1 MDKLNTIL
9 EQLRAKVNSYFSKD
23 ATGHNTDH
31 LERTLNYALY
41 LQSKEGGD
49 KTVVAVS
56 ALIHDVHRIM
66 SGVQGKFVSPKE
78 SLPVVADFL
87 NDLELTDEQKQH
99 ILNAVEHHEEYS
111 FNNKGVTVTDIE
123 SKILQDADNLDAIGA
138 IGLVRCIKYGHTNN
152 LVEYNPDV
160 PLYRNAYNEGME
172 EVSSIHHIYNKL
184 MRLGDHMNTKTAR
197 KLAKKKTKLMAQFVD
212 MYIKEFNG
220 EF

>member
-1 MDKLNTIL
+1 MDRLNTIL
-9 EQLRAKVNSYFSKD
+9 EQLRAKINSYFSKD

-49 KTVVAVS
+49 KIVVAVS

-66 SGVQGKFVSPKE
+66 SGVQGRFVSPKE
-78 SLPVVADFL
+78 SLPVVAEFL

-138 IGLVRCIKYGHTNN
+138 IGLVRVLRFGQTNN
-152 LVEYNPDV
+152 RVEYDPSV
-160 PLYRNAYNEGME
+160 PLYQREFEEGMHE
-172 EVSSIHHIYNKL
+172 ASTIHHIYNKML
-184 MRLGDHMNTKTAR
+184 RLGDHMNTKTAR

-212 MYIKEFNG
+212 MYIQEFNG